1 MGAIDTIENWSKLI
15 LFVMLPCLGFLG
27 VVLHCW
33 FSYRLS
39 FFDFHGDKTSNKKS
53 LRRIIIPWLIVGAL
67 SAIVP
72 IVIDSS
78 HAALHNSITE
88 GEVAGIKLVEYIRFP
103 WYYFLPVKTDFGME
117 ISIITCF
124 IIGSLC
130 YFIIG
135 LLAYSISILII
146 QKRGT

>member
-53 LRRIIIPWLIVGAL
+53 LKRIIIPWLIVGAL

-88 GEVAGIKLVEYIRFP
+88 GEVSGIKLVEYIRFP
-103 WYYFLPVKTDFGME
+103 WNYFLPVIAME